1 MFFPDPEIEY
11 TSKIGMTLKKL
22 LIFPIYFQSIP
33 VTLNDE
39 PSLKLGGAIMRILI
53 IEDDKRLANLMRKIL
68 ETEKFNVDTAHTGSI
83 GLELALRGIYDV
95 IILDWM
101 LPERDGPSICQAL
114 RSAHIPVSILML
126 TARTQVEDRVAG
138 LYAGADDYLGKPFS
152 FDELI
157 ARIHSLGRRFNASS
171 SSSWE
176 LRVGS
181 LVMDLRTHTARR
193 GDRVLNLTPRE
204 WALLEYLMRHPG
216 QSLTRQNILDYV
228 WSYENE
234 VQSTMVDVYISYLRD
249 KLHQP
254 GLKDPIQTRRGVG
267 YSLEPDNA

>member
-1 MFFPDPEIEY
+1 
-11 TSKIGMTLKKL
+11 
-22 LIFPIYFQSIP
+22 
-33 VTLNDE
+33 
-39 PSLKLGGAIMRILI
+39 MRILI
-53 IEDDKRLANLMRKIL
+53 IEDDKRLTHLMQKIL
-68 ETEKFNVDTAHTGSI
+68 EAEKFSVDVAHTGDLGVEI
-83 GLELALRGIYDV
+83 ALRGVHDV

-101 LPERDGPSICQAL
+101 LPDRDGPSICQTI
-114 RSAHIPVSILML
+114 RSAHIPVAILML

-157 ARIHSLGRRFNASS
+157 ARIHTLARRTSSASS
-171 SSSWE
+171 GTGE

-181 LVMDLRTHTARR
+181 LVLDLRAHTARR
-193 GDRVLNLTPRE
+193 GNRALNLSPKE

-228 WSYENE
+228 WSYESE
-234 VQSTMVDVYISYLRD
+234 VQPTMVDVYISYLRD

-254 GLKDPIQTRRGVG
+254 GLRDPIQTRRGVG
-267 YSLEPDNA
+267 YYLEPDHA